1 MKILF
6 LPELESLIT
15 LALHFNYKENEI
27 NSTLFTSIPSD
38 ELVSKLL
45 NIIKANF
52 AVMLTNF
59 IRLMFTFTKHANLYA
74 NNQLYLK
81 VPDILKYFIQSTSSL
96 LQRVPFYQLPHKIM
110 ILETLDEVLN
120 FFISCLRVSNFYQ
133 SFFEFKSELIE
144 HIILPSLSLTPGDI
158 ENFYQDG

>member
-1 MKILF
+1 MALLDIECMKILF

-27 NSTLFTSIPSD
+27 SSTLFTSIPSE
-38 ELVSKLL
+38 ELASKLV

-52 AVMLTNF
+52 VVMLTNF
-59 IRLMFTFTKHANLYA
+59 IRLMFTFTKHASLYA

-81 VPDILKYFIQSTSSL
+81 IPDILKYFIQSTSSL

-110 ILETLDEVLN
+110 I
-120 FFISCLRVSNFYQ
+120 I
-133 SFFEFKSELIE
+133 
-144 HIILPSLSLTPGDI
+144 
-158 ENFYQDG
+158 